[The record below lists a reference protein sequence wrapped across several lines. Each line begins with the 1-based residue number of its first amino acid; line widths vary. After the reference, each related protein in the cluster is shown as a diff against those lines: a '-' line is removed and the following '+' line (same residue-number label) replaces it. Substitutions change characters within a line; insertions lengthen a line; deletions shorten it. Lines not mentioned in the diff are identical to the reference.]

1 MLRRHLG
8 LALVGLLGGVL
19 VGIVAATP
27 PLFVDSVGSGAVQ
40 HQWNRGCPGIIAPT
54 VTAWPTFPAIPRE
67 TVAPAINGIPEFSHL
82 DVTRVSDPIIFV
94 NGDRHTPG
102 GLLSRPQAV
111 EQLDVVTQVDNGDV
125 WISDAQAAALDITA
139 GGTFTFEA
147 PGDRALMTVSV
158 RGVYRDMTTERL
170 GPYWCS
176 VEKALRPLTVFTDDI
191 PPPRAI
197 IDPTS
202 LQKFKELL
210 GSFRTT
216 FAIAAAPR
224 TLPDAQRLV
233 AILPVL
239 NARAQE
245 AVRTEARRLIGIDTY
260 DASIT
265 IAEGLTRLTTR
276 AVAVRNAVRTAIV
289 PLSALALVCA
299 LAVASAI
306 GAMWS
311 RARRN
316 DVVALTSLG
325 VSPAAIGAKTA
336 LEYVVPVVAG
346 GVVGALLG
354 RLALSAYAPASDL
367 SPGTMWRATWWAVAA
382 ALVALLLIGC
392 VAAATS
398 RTVMRAVPRR
408 VPAVLRWFPVEI
420 LLGLAA
426 WRSYRSFRS
435 GSLIELKGSDAV
447 VGGSALSFPLLVF
460 ATAGVLVARLWFI
473 ALRRSKRPLRR
484 LIPGLALRRL
494 RAGRTLGAVLAGM
507 GVLAVGVAIYGAGLV
522 SSVSRTKDVKATSFV
537 GADVAVRVTHFLDSP
552 IPGATQVEMSRDYLL
567 GDTEVDVLAI
577 DPNTFAAAAY
587 WDPSFSERP
596 LNDLLA
602 DLTAEPNAA
611 IVVGRVPTADGVLR
625 YKKSADGR
633 QVHAVARLD
642 VFPTMRNNKPLVV
655 ITRDTAHASE
665 FLLSRDVLARG
676 KSQAQWMDN
685 LRAAGTAPVW
695 SITPDMVV
703 DSSQMLFAQWTFVF
717 VRALGVFVG
726 ALVIVALLLQLVARQ
741 RQQTIAVGILRR
753 MGVDRTRQALALLT
767 EIAIL
772 GSVMIVAGV
781 AAALFVARV
790 VVPRLDPLP
799 AIAPPPLNIL
809 PTAMI
814 AALIGVAA
822 VSAVVGALIAQAS
835 AARANL
841 AEALRDE

>member
-1 MLRRHLG
+1 
-8 LALVGLLGGVL
+8 
-19 VGIVAATP
+19 
-27 PLFVDSVGSGAVQ
+27 
-40 HQWNRGCPGIIAPT
+40 
-54 VTAWPTFPAIPRE
+54 
-67 TVAPAINGIPEFSHL
+67 
-82 DVTRVSDPIIFV
+82 
-94 NGDRHTPG
+94 
-102 GLLSRPQAV
+102 
-111 EQLDVVTQVDNGDV
+111 
-125 WISDAQAAALDITA
+125 
-139 GGTFTFEA
+139 
-147 PGDRALMTVSV
+147 
-158 RGVYRDMTTERL
+158 
-170 GPYWCS
+170 
-176 VEKALRPLTVFTDDI
+176 
-191 PPPRAI
+191 
-197 IDPTS
+197 
-202 LQKFKELL
+202 
-210 GSFRTT
+210 
-216 FAIAAAPR
+216 
-224 TLPDAQRLV
+224 
-233 AILPVL
+233 
-239 NARAQE
+239 
-245 AVRTEARRLIGIDTY
+245 
-260 DASIT
+260 
-265 IAEGLTRLTTR
+265 
-276 AVAVRNAVRTAIV
+276 
-289 PLSALALVCA
+289 
-299 LAVASAI
+299 
-306 GAMWS
+306 
-311 RARRN
+311 
-316 DVVALTSLG
+316 
-325 VSPAAIGAKTA
+325 
-336 LEYVVPVVAG
+336 
-346 GVVGALLG
+346 
-354 RLALSAYAPASDL
+354 
-367 SPGTMWRATWWAVAA
+367 
-382 ALVALLLIGC
+382 
-392 VAAATS
+392 
-398 RTVMRAVPRR
+398 
-408 VPAVLRWFPVEI
+408 
-420 LLGLAA
+420 
-426 WRSYRSFRS
+426 
-435 GSLIELKGSDAV
+435 
-447 VGGSALSFPLLVF
+447 
-460 ATAGVLVARLWFI
+460 
-473 ALRRSKRPLRR
+473 
-484 LIPGLALRRL
+484 
-494 RAGRTLGAVLAGM
+494 
-507 GVLAVGVAIYGAGLV
+507 
-522 SSVSRTKDVKATSFV
+522 
-537 GADVAVRVTHFLDSP
+537 
-552 IPGATQVEMSRDYLL
+552 
-567 GDTEVDVLAI
+567 
-577 DPNTFAAAAY
+577 FAAAAY